1 MRPLRS
7 SRIYDFVLGKEFE
20 VLIDSHGPEHVT
32 PLMQK
37 VISALEDLE
46 KLASTRDQE
55 KETIDSLKTTIS
67 HLEIED
73 TKKKEET
80 QRNAKVSITCH
91 RLISRFLCNSN
102 ISQKSR

>member
-80 QRNAKVSITCH
+80 QRNAKV

-102 ISQKSR
+102 IYQKSR

>member
-1 MRPLRS
+1 MRS
-7 SRIYDFVLGKEFE
+7 VFIIGKEFE

-46 KLASTRDQE
+46 KLAATRDQE
-55 KETIDSLKTTIS
+55 RETIDSLKTTIS
-67 HLEIED
+67 HLELED

-80 QRNAKVSITCH
+80 QRNAKVRKC
-91 RLISRFLCNSN
+91 RCFVFDRFQ
-102 ISQKSR
+102 IV

>member
-1 MRPLRS
+1 
-7 SRIYDFVLGKEFE
+7 
-20 VLIDSHGPEHVT
+20 
-32 PLMQK
+32 MQK

-91 RLISRFLCNSN
+91 RLIYRFCVTKIFTKNLVKAQHSSTNLTFAF
-102 ISQKSR
+102 